1 MKEMGLFRHPLLRK
15 TRAFVLLCL
24 AVTALAVPAFA
35 ADPHDRLESIEDRK
49 QRAQRK
55 IDRLEGKENVLEGKV
70 ARWDRRVTAV
80 QTEVNKLDSQIDRLN
95 GRIDETAADLERTQ
109 IRLAFIERELQ
120 NVLGKLDRRT
130 DLFTDRAVAAYM
142 AGPNAYLEGL
152 VSSTSFNE
160 LTDRLS
166 YYEAALDADS
176 ELVEDIELLRDETQ
190 IKRGVVEE
198 KEAEIAQKKL
208 QLEQAK
214 AEIAAVR
221 AVRAEKLAYQRSI
234 LEKKQSALDSVL
246 ASKREQERIVAQLE
260 ADASQ
265 IQQLLA
271 ARQAGYTGPLPTGG
285 GQLLWPAS
293 GPVTSGYGYRT
304 HPIFGDGRM
313 HTGIDIG
320 APYGAPVISSD
331 AGTVAYVGSMS
342 GYGNVVVIDHGNGL
356 ATTYNHLSAFGVSAG
371 QSVGRGVYIANVGCT
386 GYCTGP
392 HLHFEVRINGSP
404 VDPMPYLQ

>member
-1 MKEMGLFRHPLLRK
+1 MLSLRHPIFRR
-15 TRAFVLLCL
+15 TRSLVLLCL
-24 AVTALAVPAFA
+24 ALTALAVPAFA
-35 ADPHDRLESIEDRK
+35 ADPHDRLESIEQRK
-49 QRAQRK
+49 QRAAEK
-55 IDRLEGKENVLEGKV
+55 IQKLEGKADTLEGKV

-80 QTEVNKLDSQIDRLN
+80 QSEVNELDAQIDRLN
-95 GRIDETAADLERTQ
+95 GRIEVTQTDLERTQ

-120 NVLGKLDRRT
+120 ATLAKLDRRT
-130 DLFTDRAVAAYM
+130 DAFTERAVAAYM

-152 VSSTSFNE
+152 VSSTTFNE

-190 IKRGVVEE
+190 IKRGVVED
-198 KEAEIAQKKL
+198 KEAEIARKKL
-208 QLEQAK
+208 KLERAK
-214 AEIAAVR
+214 SEVAAIR
-221 AVRAEKLAYQRSI
+221 SERAEKLAYQSSI
-234 LEKKQSALDSVL
+234 LNEKNSALKEVL
-246 ASKREQERIVAQLE
+246 ASKREQQRVVAQLE
-260 ADASQ
+260 ADASE

-271 ARQAGYTGPLPTGG
+271 ARQSGTTGPFPTGG

-320 APYGAPVISSD
+320 ASYGAPVISAD
-331 AGTVAYVGSMS
+331 GGTVVYVGSMS
-342 GYGNVVVIDHGNGL
+342 GYGNVVVIDHGGGL
-356 ATTYNHLSAFGVSAG
+356 ATTYNHLSAFGVSSG
-371 QSVGRGVYIANVGCT
+371 QTVGRGVYIANVGCT

>member
-1 MKEMGLFRHPLLRK
+1 
-15 TRAFVLLCL
+15 
-24 AVTALAVPAFA
+24 
-35 ADPHDRLESIEDRK
+35 
-49 QRAQRK
+49 
-55 IDRLEGKENVLEGKV
+55 
-70 ARWDRRVTAV
+70 V
-80 QTEVNKLDSQIDRLN
+80 QTEVNKLDAQIDRLN
-95 GRIDETAADLERTQ
+95 DRIAVTQTDLERTQ

-120 NVLGKLDRRT
+120 ATLSKLDKRT
-130 DLFTDRAVAAYM
+130 DAFTERAVAAYM

-152 VSSTSFNE
+152 VSSTTFNE

-208 QLEQAK
+208 KLEQDKSAV
-214 AEIAAVR
+214 AAVR
-221 AVRAEKLAYQRSI
+221 TERATKLAYQTSI
-234 LEKKQSALDSVL
+234 LEQKESALGKVL

-260 ADASQ
+260 ADASE

-271 ARQAGYTGPLPTGG
+271 ARQAGYSGPLPTGG

-320 APYGAPVISSD
+320 ASYGAPVISAD
-331 AGTVAYVGSMS
+331 AGTVAYVGAMS
-342 GYGNVVVIDHGNGL
+342 GYGNVVVIDHGGGL
-356 ATTYNHLSAFGVSAG
+356 ATTYNHLSAFGVSSG

-404 VDPMPYLQ
+404 VDPLGYL